1 MPVRW
6 LLNPAIAFAAPP
18 AACNS
23 LHAKPNGAGT
33 PLAVVAR
40 VNTELN
46 ALLKQSEIRDLL
58 AKQGMAPAGG
68 TPERFGDLVKKEL
81 ARWSRVV
88 AAAGIKAD

>member
-1 MPVRW
+1 M
-6 LLNPAIAFAAPP
+6 
-18 AACNS
+18 
-23 LHAKPNGAGT
+23 
-33 PLAVVAR
+33 
-40 VNTELN
+40 N

-88 AAAGIKAD
+88 ATAGIKAD